1 MAALSSRGVSGPAEP
16 GDSVQ
21 CRHGDSE
28 VQPDYRVRA
37 ACDDGHDEGNRAGR
51 LDVARAVV
59 VDGTLCSCEQMKAE
73 RLKLAAR
80 STAAPFSMLLM
91 AEMASACVAGSGARS
106 MRIVAVVAMVS
117 ELTPRTVAPLEALER
132 GALTV
137 CGILCG
143 GRCGK
148 ATAPAMEDQTSTNI
162 TAFVTRNGADCS
174 WTLGAASQI
183 TL

>member
-1 MAALSSRGVSGPAEP
+1 
-16 GDSVQ
+16 
-21 CRHGDSE
+21 
-28 VQPDYRVRA
+28 
-37 ACDDGHDEGNRAGR
+37 
-51 LDVARAVV
+51 
-59 VDGTLCSCEQMKAE
+59 MKAE

-137 CGILCG
+137 CGIL
-143 GRCGK
+143 
-148 ATAPAMEDQTSTNI
+148 AAAAAAMRQRRLWRTRPVRTSP
-162 TAFVTRNGADCS
+162 RS
-174 WTLGAASQI
+174 
-183 TL
+183 